1 MRYTCTIKKHFDLQ
15 KFIYQ
20 YNNKWL
26 DFKKSKLNISEK
38 EIKDKILERDSA
50 RDNKNYELAD
60 KIRKELLD
68 KGVSIEDKNGKTFW
82 KYK

>member
-1 MRYTCTIKKHFDLQ
+1 MPYAALMLSPMMRIVGGDAPADAPKR
-15 KFIYQ
+15 
-20 YNNKWL
+20 NK
-26 DFKKSKLNISEK
+26 
-38 EIKDKILERDSA
+38 A
-50 RDNKNYELAD
+50 RENKNYELAD